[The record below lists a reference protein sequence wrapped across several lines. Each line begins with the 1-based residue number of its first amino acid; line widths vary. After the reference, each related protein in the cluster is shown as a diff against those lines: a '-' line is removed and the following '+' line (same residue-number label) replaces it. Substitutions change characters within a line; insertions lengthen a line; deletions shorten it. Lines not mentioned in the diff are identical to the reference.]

1 MSRRAVAAGAAVL
14 LLAGVGVAWYM
25 TQRTDTTAAADAAP
39 LATTKVQ
46 QQDVVTYQETTATLG
61 FTQSVTVSSPAA
73 GTVTSIAASGATV
86 VAGTVVATVD
96 GSPVVAMIGDVPG
109 YRDLSTSSSDGIDVR
124 QLETNLVALGFD
136 PDGAITIDQTY
147 DSDTKAA
154 VNAWKTSL
162 GITADGKVA
171 QGLVTYVPGE
181 LQVDTV
187 SAQVGSGVSA
197 GGGLLTARVT
207 KRLVPISAA
216 AGATIGGLAKAGTA
230 VTTGTVLYGNGGL
243 PVAAV
248 EGDPSAIPVLD
259 RDLSVGVDAGADVR
273 LLEQMLQAGGFDA
286 GGLMVVD
293 DTFDV
298 ATAVAV
304 QAWWKSVDP
313 AIAADPDTRVVPAGS
328 YVVVP
333 AGLQVGTAK
342 VADGTVLAADTV
354 VLQLTSPAREVSTTA
369 PVGDTTFS
377 LGATIDVEFP
387 DGTVSKGKVV
397 GVGNVAS
404 TSGNTPGQTPTVP
417 ITIRVTKIP
426 KSVDSFVSIPVT
438 LRVVDQQVKGA
449 FVVPTAA
456 LLALKEGGYA
466 LEVVTA
472 PATATAAAITQLIA
486 VTPSLYSNGF
496 VVVTGDQVKAGLDV
510 VVPS

>member
-1 MSRRAVAAGAAVL
+1 
-14 LLAGVGVAWYM
+14 
-25 TQRTDTTAAADAAP
+25 
-39 LATTKVQ
+39 
-46 QQDVVTYQETTATLG
+46 
-61 FTQSVTVSSPAA
+61 
-73 GTVTSIAASGATV
+73 
-86 VAGTVVATVD
+86 
-96 GSPVVAMIGDVPG
+96 
-109 YRDLSTSSSDGIDVR
+109 
-124 QLETNLVALGFD
+124 
-136 PDGAITIDQTY
+136 
-147 DSDTKAA
+147 
-154 VNAWKTSL
+154 
-162 GITADGKVA
+162 
-171 QGLVTYVPGE
+171 
-181 LQVDTV
+181 
-187 SAQVGSGVSA
+187 
-197 GGGLLTARVT
+197 
-207 KRLVPISAA
+207 
-216 AGATIGGLAKAGTA
+216 
-230 VTTGTVLYGNGGL
+230 
-243 PVAAV
+243 
-248 EGDPSAIPVLD
+248 
-259 RDLSVGVDAGADVR
+259 
-273 LLEQMLQAGGFDA
+273 
-286 GGLMVVD
+286 
-293 DTFDV
+293 
-298 ATAVAV
+298 
-304 QAWWKSVDP
+304 
-313 AIAADPDTRVVPAGS
+313 
-328 YVVVP
+328 VVVP

-342 VADGTVLAADTV
+342 VADGTVLAADAV

>member
-1 MSRRAVAAGAAVL
+1 MNRKALAAGAAVVL
-14 LLAGVGVAWYM
+14 VVGAAVAWYS
-25 TQRTDTTAAADAAP
+25 TQRAHTTAAADAAP
-39 LATTKVQ
+39 VTTTKVQ
-46 QQDVVTYQETTATLG
+46 QQDVTTYQETTATLG

-73 GTVTSIAASGATV
+73 GTVTSIVGSGAKV

-124 QLETNLVALGFD
+124 QLETNLVELGFD
-136 PDGAITIDQTY
+136 PDGAVTIDQTY
-147 DSDTKAA
+147 DAATKAA
-154 VNAWKTSL
+154 VNRWKASL
-162 GITADGKVA
+162 GVTADGKVA

-197 GGGLLTARVT
+197 GGALVTARMT
-207 KRLVPISAA
+207 KRLVPVTAA
-216 AGATIGGLAKAGTA
+216 AGATVGSVAKAGTPA
-230 VTTGTVLYGNGGL
+230 VTGTVLYRNGGL

-248 EGDPSAIPVLD
+248 EGDPSAIPVLA

-273 LLEQMLQAGGFDA
+273 LLEQMLQASGFDA

-293 DTFDV
+293 DRFDA

-304 QAWWKSVDP
+304 LAWWQSVDP
-313 AIAADPDTRVVPAGS
+313 AIHADPDTLVVPAGS
-328 YVVVP
+328 FVVVP
-333 AGLQVGTAK
+333 AGLQVGAAK
-342 VADGTVLAADTV
+342 AVDGTALAADAV

-369 PVGDTTFS
+369 PVGDATFA
-377 LGATIDVEFP
+377 LGAVIDVEFP

-397 GVGNVAS
+397 SVGNVAS

-417 ITIRVTKIP
+417 ISIRVTKIP
-426 KSVDSFVSIPVT
+426 ASVDSFVSIPVT
-438 LRVVDQQVKGA
+438 LRVVDQQVKDA
-449 FVVPTAA
+449 FVVPTSA

-466 LEVVTA
+466 LEMVTA
-472 PATATAAAITQLIA
+472 PATATAAAVTQLIA
-486 VTPSLYSNGF
+486 VTPGLFSDGF
-496 VVVTGDQVKAGLDV
+496 VVVTGDQVRAGLDV